1 MHSYKPLPPKCAP
14 CRILAGYLLIL
25 VVCRDL
31 KSSENPAVKRGSA
44 VHGRIWAPLGPS
56 WNQFEPTCG
65 QLAAYLSQ
73 HVANLDKLGRT
84 WSHNATNLGTENIK
98 NHWFVSNNLFHG
110 NRKLAITRATGHC
123 RRCRFVIM
131 MANCVTHRMN
141 MVAMTKT
148 HLKERKMKKNTS
160 RNFKRP

>member
-1 MHSYKPLPPKCAP
+1 MSLGCAGL
-14 CRILAGYLLIL
+14 IGLIVLFKDNAFLGTSAHESVTTAGYSLIL

-73 HVANLDKLGRT
+73 HVANLVKLGRT
-84 WSHNATNLGTENIK
+84 WSHNATNLGPENIK
-98 NHWFVSNNLFHG
+98 NH
-110 NRKLAITRATGHC
+110 
-123 RRCRFVIM
+123 
-131 MANCVTHRMN
+131 
-141 MVAMTKT
+141 
-148 HLKERKMKKNTS
+148 
-160 RNFKRP
+160 